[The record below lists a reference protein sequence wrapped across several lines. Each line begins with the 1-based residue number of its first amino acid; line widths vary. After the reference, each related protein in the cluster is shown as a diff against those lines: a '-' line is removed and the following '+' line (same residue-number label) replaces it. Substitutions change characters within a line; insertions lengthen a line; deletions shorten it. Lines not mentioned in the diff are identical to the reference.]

1 MSISESFDEI
11 IQNSHFRNWAPDWQ
25 ILREVY
31 ETYPNAYAVLTPFAY
46 SYLEELIRSMTSEYG
61 IEVFDESGNPRK
73 RKVGT
78 KLLKMAIRENKD
90 KSENLIC
97 ILEDLRKYFV
107 GSKRTD
113 SGDNRNSVV
122 HGFMHPRFCSNESF
136 ESLIYDIA
144 RLSKFSG
151 F

>member
-11 IQNSHFRNWAPDWQ
+11 IQNTHFRNWAPDWQ

-73 RKVGT
+73 RKVGNG
-78 KLLKMAIRENKD
+78 LLEMAIRENKD

-107 GSKRTD
+107 GSKGTD

-122 HGFMHPRFCSNESF
+122 HGFMHPRFWSNESF